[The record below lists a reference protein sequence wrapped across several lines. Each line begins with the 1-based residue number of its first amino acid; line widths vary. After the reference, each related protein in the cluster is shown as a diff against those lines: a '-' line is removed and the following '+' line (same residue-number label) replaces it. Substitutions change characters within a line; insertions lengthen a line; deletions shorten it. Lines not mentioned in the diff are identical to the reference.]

1 VKATLEFTLP
11 EERTEHIAAVKG
23 MDAILI
29 IDELLNEIRSF
40 LKHGAGEFRE
50 WRDEETGNL
59 VTGCD
64 HTLEKVRSY
73 IWQLRTDNE
82 IPDLP

>member
-1 VKATLEFTLP
+1 MKATLEFTLP
-11 EERTEHIAAVKG
+11 EERTEHICAVKG

-29 IDELLNEIRSF
+29 LDDLISEIRSF

-50 WRDEETGNL
+50 WRDEEGKTH
-59 VTGCD
+59 TACD
-64 HTLEKVRSY
+64 ATLEKVRSY
-73 IWQLRTDNE
+73 IWELRKDNE